1 MKSLFKFFERIIRNE
16 GDLYE
21 RENFIIFGIKES
33 LFVTLFS
40 IFMLAFPRC
49 RAILKWITYIG
60 VFFAGMGACDILF
73 DNIYALYDSY
83 KFDKNLEKSG
93 STREEI
99 VFGDSKS
106 PEIKES

>member
-1 MKSLFKFFERIIRNE
+1 MKGLLKFFEKILRNE
-16 GDLYE
+16 GKLYE
-21 RENFIIFGIKES
+21 RENLMIFGIKES

-60 VFFAGMGACDILF
+60 VFIAGMSACGVLF

-83 KFDKNLEKSG
+83 KYDKNLEESG
-93 STREEI
+93 SSREEV